1 MDLSGKRVLVMGAG
15 ISGVAVAKIAKRL
28 GAQVALSDTKPEGK
42 LGAVPGELAQAGI
55 KLISGPQEPAIL
67 TGVQLLIPSPGISIN
82 HPLMRQAAARD
93 IEVISEVEFAFR
105 VTAASFVAITG
116 TNGKTTTTTLTG
128 EILKKAGKKVVVGGN
143 IGIALSEAV
152 YNLADDAIAVAEI
165 SSFQLEGVKHFRP
178 HACAILNLT
187 PDHIDRHGT
196 LQVYQE
202 TKERIFAR
210 QTEADF
216 LVLNYDDPVV
226 RGMAQRAPSR
236 VIYFSATQ
244 VLPEGAYV
252 REGNI
257 VLALNG
263 ERETVCPVAE
273 MGIRGAHNVQNALAA
288 CALAKTC
295 GVSTAVMAD
304 TLRNFQGVEHRLE
317 YVAEIGGVKYFNDS
331 KATNPE
337 SAIVALQAFTEPVI
351 LIAGGYDKGTDLH
364 AFMTAIKAQVRELI
378 LLGQAADRFA
388 AAAKEHEIT
397 VIHRAETFPEAVSLA
412 EKLAKPGE
420 SVLLSPACASYDM
433 FSNYEERGRIFKQL
447 VLALRR

>member
-1 MDLSGKRVLVMGAG
+1 MDLSGNKVLVMGAG

-28 GAQVALSDTKPEGK
+28 GARVALSDTKPVEK
-42 LGAVPGELAQAGI
+42 LGSVPGDLVRAGI
-55 KLISGPQEPAIL
+55 EFISGPQDPSIL
-67 TGVQLLIPSPGISIN
+67 KGVQMLVPSPGISIN
-82 HPLMRQAAARD
+82 HPLIRQAKAND

-105 VTAASFVAITG
+105 VSDASFVAITG

-128 EILKKAGKKVVVGGN
+128 EILTKAGKKVVVGGN

-165 SSFQLEGVKHFRP
+165 SSFQLEGVKYFRP

-196 LQVYQE
+196 LQIYQE

-210 QTEADF
+210 QTNRDF
-216 LVLNYDDPVV
+216 LVLNYDDPIV
-226 RGMAQRAPSR
+226 RDMAQRAHSQ
-236 VIYFSATQ
+236 VIYFSTTH

-252 REGNI
+252 RDGNI

-304 TLRNFQGVEHRLE
+304 VLRNFQGVEHRLE
-317 YVAEIGGVKYFNDS
+317 YIAEIGGVKYFNDS

-337 SAIVALQAFTEPVI
+337 SAIVALQAFAEPVI
-351 LIAGGYDKGTDLH
+351 LVAGGYDKGTDLH
-364 AFMTAIKAQVRELI
+364 AFMTEIKTHVRELI

-397 VIHRAETFPEAVSLA
+397 AVHRAETFPEAVALA

-433 FSNYEERGRIFKQL
+433 FSNYEERGRVFKQL
-447 VLALRR
+447 VLSLRR